1 MLRAVSQYSSY
12 VVGWGRGGR
21 GGEALGKLTFKKC
34 SFCRVYDLETF
45 CMHEVGHALSD
56 CQDK

>member
-1 MLRAVSQYSSY
+1 MLL
-12 VVGWGRGGR
+12 GGGREGR

-45 CMHEVGHALSD
+45 CMHGVGHALSD